1 MGVVKLK
8 RSQSNFQIVTTAGKI
23 YTLILKLCL
32 KMPKRYTYL
41 VLQSIID
48 RADKLCYY
56 TRGSKVDQPL
66 NIKQAQIKMSYLIHA
81 AAALDDLS
89 GKVDFFI
96 SNPNGLTYRDEEK
109 GKVKGITYQNLE
121 EVSTLINQE
130 RELIEQEKIK
140 TRKQFPNLVENK
152 ILRETYYIE

>member
-1 MGVVKLK
+1 
-8 RSQSNFQIVTTAGKI
+8 
-23 YTLILKLCL
+23 
-32 KMPKRYTYL
+32 
-41 VLQSIID
+41 
-48 RADKLCYY
+48 
-56 TRGSKVDQPL
+56 
-66 NIKQAQIKMSYLIHA
+66 MSYLIHA
-81 AAALDDLS
+81 AAVLDDLS

-152 ILRETYYIE
+152 ILRETYYID